1 MFNTTKKKFFLYN
14 LNKFFFSIQPNKHCK
29 RVKKKIKLLALVKF
43 FMKDILSK
51 NDMSVLQAKEE
62 NNINWNEILDKLKKT
77 FGSDIYESW
86 IKNINLKKEFNHY
99 VILSVPT
106 RFVRDWIVSRYAD
119 KILDVIKITKK
130 SIQRIEFSVEE
141 TQDKSDQLL
150 FAKRS
155 KVTSIENSLLN
166 YNRFNP
172 NNRFDNFIVGESNEL
187 AYTAARKICVQ
198 TAHYNPLFIYSS
210 VGMGKTHLLN
220 SIGLEVEN
228 SKKVMFISAER
239 FMYHFVRSIKNN
251 EMVKFK
257 DLFRGANIFIIDDIQ
272 FVNGKEA
279 MQEEFFHT
287 FNALI
292 ERGSQVVI
300 SSDRPPSNLDRIQE
314 RIRSRMAGGLVID
327 IQPPDLDLR
336 VKILK
341 SKFEEI
347 KVNFKENYDLSEEV
361 FKFLASEVT
370 SNIREMV
377 GALNRI
383 LAFSKINTKSPNIYE
398 CKRILKDFIN
408 SNNKSINVEFIQN
421 LVASHFNLNIQ
432 ELLSPRRSRSLAR
445 PRQIAM
451 YLAKQHTTNSLPD
464 IGRKFSNRDHT
475 TVIHAVK
482 KIDELIKKDND
493 IRQSVTELKKK
504 LP

>member
-1 MFNTTKKKFFLYN
+1 MTDLLSKKKDAN
-14 LNKFFFSIQPNKHCK
+14 
-29 RVKKKIKLLALVKF
+29 
-43 FMKDILSK
+43 ILT
-51 NDMSVLQAKEE
+51 AKEE
-62 NNINWNEILDKLKKT
+62 NFLNWNEILAKLKTT
-77 FGSDIYESW
+77 FGNDVYESW

-119 KILDVIKITKK
+119 KILDIIKIFKQ
-130 SIQRIEFSVEE
+130 SIQRIEFLIENNHE
-141 TQDKSDQLL
+141 TTNQLTYSN
-150 FAKRS
+150 K
-155 KVTSIENSLLN
+155 KKITSIENSLLN
-166 YNRFNP
+166 YNRFNSS
-172 NNRFDNFIVGESNEL
+172 NRFDNFVVGESNEL

-198 TAHYNPLFIYSS
+198 SAHYNPLFIYSS

-220 SIGLEVEN
+220 SIGLEVSET
-228 SKKVMFISAER
+228 KKVMFISAER
-239 FMYHFVRSIKNN
+239 FMYHFIRAIKNN

-257 DLFRGANIFIIDDIQ
+257 DFFRGANIFIIDDIQ

-300 SSDRPPSNLDRIQE
+300 SSDRPPSNLDKIQE
-314 RIRSRMAGGLVID
+314 RIRSRMSGGLVID
-327 IQPPDLDLR
+327 IQPPDLELR
-336 VKILK
+336 IKILK

-347 KVNFKENYDLSEEV
+347 KVSFKENYDLSEEV

-370 SNIREMV
+370 SSIREMV

-383 LAFSKINTKSPNIYE
+383 LAFTKINTKSPTIYE

-408 SNNKSINVEFIQN
+408 SNNKSINVELIQN

-482 KIDELIKKDND
+482 KIDELLKKDDD
-493 IRQSVTELKKK
+493 IRKSVTELKKK
-504 LP
+504 LL

>member
-1 MFNTTKKKFFLYN
+1 
-14 LNKFFFSIQPNKHCK
+14 
-29 RVKKKIKLLALVKF
+29 
-43 FMKDILSK
+43 MKDILSK

-130 SIQRIEFSVEE
+130 SIQRIEFLVEE

-150 FAKRS
+150 FAKKS

-198 TAHYNPLFIYSS
+198 SAHYNPLFIYSS

>member
-1 MFNTTKKKFFLYN
+1 MT
-14 LNKFFFSIQPNKHCK
+14 
-29 RVKKKIKLLALVKF
+29 
-43 FMKDILSK
+43 DILSK
-51 NDMSVLQAKEE
+51 ETSNVFLAKEE
-62 NNINWNEILDKLKKT
+62 NLLVWNEILEKFKKT
-77 FGSDIYESW
+77 FGNDIYESW
-86 IKNINLKKEFNHY
+86 IKNVNLKKEFNHY
-99 VILSVPT
+99 VILIVPT

-119 KILDVIKITKK
+119 KMLDVIKTFKK
-130 SIQRIEFSVEE
+130 SIQRLEFLIDE
-141 TQDKSDQLL
+141 TNEKSGQ
-150 FAKRS
+150 FTFS
-155 KVTSIENSLLN
+155 KKNKITSIENSPLN
-166 YNRFNP
+166 YNRFRP
-172 NNRFDNFIVGESNEL
+172 NNKFDNFIVGESNEL
-187 AYTAARKICVQ
+187 AYTAAKKICAQ
-198 TAHYNPLFIYSS
+198 SAHYNPLFIYSS

-220 SIGLEVEN
+220 AIGLEVGN

-239 FMYHFVRSIKNN
+239 FMYHFVKSIKNN

-257 DLFRGANIFIIDDIQ
+257 DFFREANIFIIDDIQ
-272 FVNGKEA
+272 FVSGKEA

-292 ERGSQVVI
+292 ERGSQIII
-300 SSDRPPSNLDRIQE
+300 SSDRPPSDLDRIQE
-314 RIRSRMAGGLVID
+314 RIRSRMSGGLVID

-336 VKILK
+336 IRILK

-347 KVNFKENYDLSEEV
+347 KINFKENYDLSDEV
-361 FKFLASEVT
+361 IKFLASEVK

-377 GALNRI
+377 GALNRV
-383 LAFSKINTKSPNIYE
+383 LAFTKINTKSPNIYE
-398 CKRILKDFIN
+398 CKKILKNFIN
-408 SNNKSINVEFIQN
+408 SNSKSINVEHIQN
-421 LVASHFNLNIQ
+421 LVASYFNLNIQ

-493 IRQSVTELKKK
+493 IRQNVIDLKKK
-504 LP
+504 LL